1 MNLLVKNIKKTLKQ
15 YGHNF
20 SSLKKE
26 NFSLSEELAFVFY
39 SKYAQILIP
48 FAPSAVKEFYDE
60 NDADI
65 LDYFIERIVK
75 EALKNIVCIWEN
87 KESIENANPELP
99 ICIDLIN
106 ANVVESVNSF
116 DNECEQEILD
126 FFNENNYELCY
137 IIENNVKYYFL
148 KDLELDII
156 EKNYA
161 SSVVSKNAFQKDL
174 KILCESIK
182 KDIELS
188 ASESM

>member
-1 MNLLVKNIKKTLKQ
+1 
-15 YGHNF
+15 
-20 SSLKKE
+20 
-26 NFSLSEELAFVFY
+26 
-39 SKYAQILIP
+39 
-48 FAPSAVKEFYDE
+48 
-60 NDADI
+60 
-65 LDYFIERIVK
+65 
-75 EALKNIVCIWEN
+75 
-87 KESIENANPELP
+87 LP